1 MIWVTLRRLM
11 VFGWKDFWRNSWLSI
26 ATVLTL
32 VVTLFTISVFGMQ
45 SYIIS
50 QEAANLRQKLD
61 MSVYLTDA
69 PSEDDI
75 TADVTQIKKLPDVAT
90 VQYLNKQQVLDE
102 WNKLQANS
110 KIKDL
115 VSPENNPLPR
125 TIKIKADDPAK
136 LGNIADAIQKSSF
149 GSTVLKISY
158 QDTNSVITQL
168 NDQAQKTSRNG
179 IILGIIFLLV
189 SMLVVLNTIRLVIH
203 FRDEEIGI
211 MKLVGASRAFVRG
224 PFYVESLL
232 YGLFSG
238 LLTSPIIYFYLR
250 NGLTETTSLVAN
262 TTDYVTSDLFNY
274 YQAHWPLITL
284 FLIVASSLIALLCTA
299 ISLRRYLR
307 T

>member
-75 TADVTQIKKLPDVAT
+75 TADLTQIKKLPDVAT

-136 LGNIADAIQKSSF
+136 LGNIADAIQKGSF

-274 YQAHWPLITL
+274 YQAQWPLITL